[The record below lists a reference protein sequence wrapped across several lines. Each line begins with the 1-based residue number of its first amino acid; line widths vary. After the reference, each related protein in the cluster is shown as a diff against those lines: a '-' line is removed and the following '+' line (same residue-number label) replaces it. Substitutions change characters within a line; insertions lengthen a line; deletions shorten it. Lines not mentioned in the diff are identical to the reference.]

1 MWMERRMW
9 IGRMWIGRMWMDE
22 EDIQYMRVF
31 AMAVK
36 CFFVSKVTDTRL
48 KKLEKDYQ
56 SFLEQQAQLEDP
68 VVRLEVRLRGVAKG
82 VY

>member
-1 MWMERRMW
+1 MGRRA
-9 IGRMWIGRMWMDE
+9 
-22 EDIQYMRVF
+22 F
-31 AMAVK
+31 AMTMK

-82 VY
+82 AGGMCFASWGQYSSTLIGDLS